1 MQAAQEIPFAPVR
14 AALLIFT
21 LLAPLA
27 CDLDG
32 RSADPDDEYWLT
44 RLRRAEEDLRR
55 EDLTSE
61 ERGLAM
67 VRMAR
72 AQSGLG
78 RQSKAV
84 AIWEGLRTDPDADLV
99 ARTRATYRLAHWHED
114 QKRWNE
120 AIVHYREFASLYND
134 LSRERTSSF
143 DRNKEN
149 PASLLFHVGEIQEY
163 GLQSFDEAEGSYLDA
178 IAYAEGMDS
187 SLHRDHLKNLYGD
200 FLLRRGQI
208 EDALVQY
215 EPVATVEPSEDW
227 PPSTVST
234 IARVRMVKCL
244 CLLGR
249 CAEARRAL
257 QPMAERWAGTEYELY
272 TGYVKQGQE
281 LLDQHCS
288 E

>member
-1 MQAAQEIPFAPVR
+1 MLGAQVISFAPVR
-14 AALLIFT
+14 STLLIFT
-21 LLAPLA
+21 LLALLA

-32 RSADPDDEYWLT
+32 RSADPEDGYWLT
-44 RLRRAEEDLRR
+44 RLCRAEEELRR
-55 EDLTSE
+55 EDLTPE

-67 VRMAR
+67 IRMAR

-99 ARTRATYRLAHWHED
+99 ARTRATYRLAHWHEN

-134 LSRERTSSF
+134 LPRERTSSF
-143 DRNKEN
+143 DGNTEN

-163 GLQSFDEAEGSYLDA
+163 GFQNFEEADGSYVEA

-187 SLHRDHLKNLYGD
+187 SLHRDKLKSLYGD
-200 FLLRRGQI
+200 FLLRRGRI
-208 EDALVQY
+208 VDALVQY
-215 EPVATVEPSEDW
+215 EPVATVEPSGDW

-234 IARVRMVKCL
+234 VARVRMVKCL

-249 CAEARRAL
+249 CTDARRAIEPL
-257 QPMAERWAGTEYELY
+257 AERWTGTHYEEL
-272 TGYVKQGQE
+272 TGYVKEAQE
-281 LLDQHCS
+281 LLDQHCAG
-288 E
+288 